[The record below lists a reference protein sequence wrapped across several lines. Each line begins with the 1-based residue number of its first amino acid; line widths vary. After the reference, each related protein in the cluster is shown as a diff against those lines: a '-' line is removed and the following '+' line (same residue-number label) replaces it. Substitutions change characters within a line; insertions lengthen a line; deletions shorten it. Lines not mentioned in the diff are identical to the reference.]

1 MPHQLQQAAVNK
13 HKSHG
18 FTLIEIMVVVL
29 IIAIVMGMAALRLGI
44 LKGPRQSINAAY
56 LLQDAIPAIRTQALL
71 EPAVLGIFIEKK
83 GFSVRR
89 LTYDSRKKK
98 PTWRRLYNDRLSN
111 LNAWQG
117 DVSVHWTSDKKKTTS
132 QPSNNPT
139 PTPAVTILPSGLIA
153 PAGIFEIKWRK
164 QITHRLYLTIG
175 GTMSLDKAPKKPN
188 ATGDTTNNPQNRADA
203 AT

>member
-1 MPHQLQQAAVNK
+1 MPYKTTSNHRRIQ
-13 HKSHG
+13 G

-71 EPAVLGIFIEKK
+71 EPAVLGIFLEKN

-98 PTWRRLYNDRLSN
+98 PTWRNLYNDRLSN

-117 DVSVHWTSDKKKTTS
+117 DVSVHWTSDKKKTTTP
-132 QPSNNPT
+132 PSNNHT

-175 GTMSLDKAPKKPN
+175 GNMSLDKAPKKPN
-188 ATGDTTNNPQNRADA
+188 TTDDTTNNAQNQTDT

>member
-1 MPHQLQQAAVNK
+1 MPDQLPKETCNK
-13 HKSHG
+13 HQSQG

-71 EPAVLGIFIEKK
+71 EPAVLGIFLEKN

-89 LTYDSRKKK
+89 LTYDSHKKT
-98 PTWRRLYNDRLSN
+98 PRWQNLYDDRLSN

-117 DVSVHWTSDKKKTTS
+117 DVSVHWTSSKKKTTT
-132 QPSNNPT
+132 QPSGNIT
-139 PTPAVTILPSGLIA
+139 PTPAVTILPSGLIT

-175 GTMSLDKAPKKPN
+175 GNMSLDKAPEKPKV
-188 ATGDTTNNPQNRADA
+188 TGDGKNNSQNQTDTT
-203 AT
+203 T